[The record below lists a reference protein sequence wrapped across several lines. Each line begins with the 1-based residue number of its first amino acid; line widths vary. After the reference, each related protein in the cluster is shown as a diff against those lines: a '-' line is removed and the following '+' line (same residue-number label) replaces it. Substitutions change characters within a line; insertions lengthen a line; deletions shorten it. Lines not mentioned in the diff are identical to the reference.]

1 MNIIILILLLI
12 WEIYWKAHGLWI
24 AARRDDKIFFI
35 AILIINS
42 LGILPIYYLYKNNF
56 FKK

>member
-1 MNIIILILLLI
+1 MSAVIILLLI
-12 WEIYWKAHGLWI
+12 WEIYWKGHALWI
-24 AARRDDKIFFI
+24 AAQKEEKKFFI

-42 LGILPIYYLYKNNF
+42 VGILPIYYLYKNNF